1 MANPADVALKKI
13 ERVLSRDPMLRDVL
27 AQTLPRSRR
36 SGAFSPSV
44 DVLEQP
50 DRYLVMFDL
59 PGVAKD
65 AVTVRLEGTKL
76 IVEGTR
82 ALGHPS
88 GARVRAAERSSGGFR
103 REFLLPHLV
112 RGERVTARLADG
124 VLTVEV
130 PRVESQQVVDIDV
143 G

>member
-27 AQTLPRSRR
+27 TQTLPRSRR
-36 SGAFSPSV
+36 SGPFSPSV

-50 DRYLVMFDL
+50 DKYLVLLDL
-59 PGVAKD
+59 PGVTKES
-65 AVTVRLEGTKL
+65 VTVRLEGTKL
-76 IVEGTR
+76 VVEGSR
-82 ALGHPS
+82 PLGHPA
-88 GARVRAAERSSGGFR
+88 GVRVRAGERAHGAFR

-112 RGERVTARLADG
+112 RGERVSARLADG
-124 VLTVEV
+124 ILTVEI

>member
-13 ERVLSRDPMLRDVL
+13 EKVLSRDPMLRDVL
-27 AQTLPRSRR
+27 SQTLPRSRR
-36 SGAFSPSV
+36 SGAFSPAV

-50 DRYLVMFDL
+50 DKYTVLLDL
-59 PGVAKD
+59 PGVVKD
-65 AVTVRLEGTKL
+65 GVTVRLEGTKL
-76 IVEGTR
+76 VVEGTR
-82 ALGHPS
+82 PLGHPS
-88 GARVRAAERSSGGFR
+88 GTRVRAGERSSGAFR

-124 VLTVEV
+124 VLTVEI

>member
-27 AQTLPRSRR
+27 SQTLPRSRR
-36 SGAFSPSV
+36 SGPFSPNV

-50 DRYLVMFDL
+50 DRYTVVVDL
-59 PGVAKD
+59 PGVPKD
-65 AVTVRLEGTKL
+65 GVTVRLEGTKL
-76 IVEGTR
+76 VVEGSR
-82 ALGHPS
+82 PLGHPE
-88 GARVRAAERSSGGFR
+88 GARIKAGERSHGAFR

-112 RGERVTARLADG
+112 RGERVTARLTDG
-124 VLTVEV
+124 VLTIEI
-130 PRVESQQVVDIDV
+130 PRVESQHVVDIDI